1 MENADIWP
9 TIHTERQALA
19 GDLRSLGPDQ
29 WATTSLCTEWTVRD
43 VLAHMTATA
52 KMKPAGFFPKLAASG
67 FNFNRLQEKGIAA
80 NKGNSGADT
89 LAAFDAVLTSLGH
102 PPGPMDTMLGEM
114 IVHAEDIRRPLGIK
128 HAYPVAAVTRTA
140 QFFTGSNLLIGAKRR
155 ISGLTLRATDTDWSH
170 GTGPEVE
177 GPVLS
182 LLMAMTG
189 RKEAIDDLGGEGVA
203 TLRERP

>member
-19 GDLRSLGPDQ
+19 ADLRTLGQDQ
-29 WATTSLCTEWTVRD
+29 WTTTSLCADWTVRD

-52 KMKPAGFFPKLAASG
+52 KMKPAMFFPRLASCG
-67 FNFNRLQEKGIAA
+67 FKFTRLQEKGIAE
-80 NKGNSGADT
+80 NKGHSGPDT
-89 LAAFDAVLTSLGH
+89 LAGFDAVLTSLGH
-102 PPGPMDTMLGEM
+102 PPGPMDTMLGEA
-114 IVHAEDIRRPLGIK
+114 IVHSEDIRRPLGIK
-128 HAYPVAAVTRTA
+128 HDYPVAAVTRTA

-170 GTGPEVE
+170 GTGPEVT

-189 RKEAIDDLGGEGVA
+189 RKAAIDDLAGDGA
-203 TLRERP
+203 AALRERP

>member
-9 TIHTERQALA
+9 TIHNERQALA
-19 GDLRSLGPDQ
+19 GDLRSLSQDQ

-52 KMKPAGFFPKLAASG
+52 TMKPAGFFPKLAASG
-67 FNFNRLQEKGIAA
+67 FNFNRVQEKGISA

-89 LAAFDAVLTSLGH
+89 LAGFDTVLTSLGH

-128 HAYPVAAVTRTA
+128 HAYPAAAVTRTA

-155 ISGLTLRATDTDWSH
+155 ISGLTLRATDADWSH

-177 GPVLS
+177 GPALS

-189 RKEAIDDLGGEGVA
+189 RKAAIDDLAGEGVA

>member
-19 GDLRSLGPDQ
+19 GDLRSLSQDQ

-52 KMKPAGFFPKLAASG
+52 KMKPAAFFPKLAASG
-67 FNFNRLQEKGIAA
+67 FKFNRLQENGISA

-89 LAAFDAVLTSLGH
+89 LAGFDAVLTSLGH

-155 ISGLTLRATDTDWSH
+155 VSGLTLRATDADWSH

-177 GPVLS
+177 GPALS

-189 RKEAIDDLGGEGVA
+189 RKAAIDDLAGEGVA

>member
-1 MENADIWP
+1 MGNADIWP
-9 TIHTERQALA
+9 TIHGERQALA
-19 GDLRSLGPDQ
+19 ADLRALGRDQ
-29 WATTSLCTEWTVRD
+29 WDTPSLCAEWTVRD

-52 KMKPAGFFPKLAASG
+52 KMKPPAFFPKLAAAG
-67 FNFNRLQEKGIAA
+67 FKFERLQEKGIAA
-80 NKGNSGADT
+80 NKGHSGADT

-102 PPGPMDTMLGEM
+102 PPGPMDTMLGET
-114 IVHAEDIRRPLGIK
+114 IVHAGDIRRPLGIK

-155 ISGLTLRATDTDWSH
+155 ISGLTLQATDTGWSH
-170 GTGPEVE
+170 GTGPEVT

-189 RKEAIDDLGGEGVA
+189 RRAAIDDLAGDGVA
-203 TLRERP
+203 TLRGRP

>member
-19 GDLRSLGPDQ
+19 GALRTLGQDQ
-29 WATTSLCTEWTVRD
+29 WDTTSLCSEWTVRD

-52 KMKPAGFFPKLAASG
+52 KMKPPAFFPKLAAAG
-67 FNFNRLQEKGIAA
+67 FKFNRLQEKGISENRGSSA
-80 NKGNSGADT
+80 ADT
-89 LAAFDAVLTSLGH
+89 LAGFDAVLTSLGH

-114 IVHAEDIRRPLGIK
+114 IVHSEDIRRPLGIK
-128 HAYPVAAVTRTA
+128 HAYPAAAVTRTA

-155 ISGLTLRATDTDWSH
+155 ITGLTLRATDTDWSH
-170 GTGPEVE
+170 GTGPEVA

-189 RKEAIDDLGGEGVA
+189 RKAAIDDLAGEGVA
-203 TLRERP
+203 TLQERP

>member
-19 GDLRSLGPDQ
+19 ADLRPLGQDQ
-29 WATTSLCTEWTVRD
+29 WTTTSLCADWTVRD

-52 KMKPAGFFPKLAASG
+52 KMKPAAFFPRLAGCG
-67 FNFNRLQEKGIAA
+67 FKFQRLQEKGIAE
-80 NKGNSGADT
+80 NKGHSGADT
-89 LAAFDAVLTSLGH
+89 LAGFDAVLTSLGH
-102 PPGPMDTMLGEM
+102 PPGPMDTMLGEA
-114 IVHAEDIRRPLGIK
+114 IVHSEDIRRPLGIK
-128 HAYPVAAVTRTA
+128 HDYPVAAVTRTA

-170 GTGPEVE
+170 GTGPEVT

-189 RKEAIDDLGGEGVA
+189 RKAAIDDLAGDGA
-203 TLRERP
+203 AALRERP

>member
-19 GDLRSLGPDQ
+19 GDLRSLSQDQ
-29 WATTSLCTEWTVRD
+29 WGATSLCSDWTVRD

-52 KMKPAGFFPKLAASG
+52 KMKPAAFFPKLAASG
-67 FNFNRLQEKGIAA
+67 FKFDRLQEKGIAD

-89 LAAFDAVLTSLGH
+89 LAGFDAVLTSLGH

-155 ISGLTLRATDTDWSH
+155 VSGLTLRATDADWSH

-177 GPVLS
+177 GPALS

-189 RKEAIDDLGGEGVA
+189 RKAAIEDLAGEGVA

>member
-19 GDLRSLGPDQ
+19 ADLRTLGQDQ
-29 WATTSLCTEWTVRD
+29 WTTTSLCADWTVRD

-52 KMKPAGFFPKLAASG
+52 KMKPAAFFPRLAACG
-67 FNFNRLQEKGIAA
+67 FKFQRLQEKGIAE
-80 NKGNSGADT
+80 NKGHSGADT
-89 LAAFDAVLTSLGH
+89 LAGFDAVLTSLGH
-102 PPGPMDTMLGEM
+102 PPGPMDTMLGEA
-114 IVHAEDIRRPLGIK
+114 IVHSEDIRRPLGIK
-128 HAYPVAAVTRTA
+128 HDYPVAAVTRTA

-170 GTGPEVE
+170 GTGPEVT

-189 RKEAIDDLGGEGVA
+189 RKAAIDDLAGDGA
-203 TLRERP
+203 AALRERP

>member
-19 GDLRSLGPDQ
+19 ADLRPLGQDQ
-29 WATTSLCTEWTVRD
+29 WTTTSLCADWTVRD

-52 KMKPAGFFPKLAASG
+52 KMKPAAFFPRLAACG
-67 FNFNRLQEKGIAA
+67 FKFERLQEKGIAE
-80 NKGNSGADT
+80 NKGHSGADT
-89 LAAFDAVLTSLGH
+89 LAGFDAVLTSLGH
-102 PPGPMDTMLGEM
+102 PPGPMDTMLGEA
-114 IVHAEDIRRPLGIK
+114 IVHSEDIRRPLGIK
-128 HAYPVAAVTRTA
+128 HDYPAAAVTRTA

-170 GTGPEVE
+170 GTGPEVT

-189 RKEAIDDLGGEGVA
+189 RKAAIDDLAGDGA
-203 TLRERP
+203 AALRERP

>member
-19 GDLRSLGPDQ
+19 GDVRSLGQDQ
-29 WATTSLCTEWTVRD
+29 WSTTSLCSEWTVRD

-67 FNFNRLQEKGIAA
+67 FKFNRLQQKGIAD
-80 NKGNSGADT
+80 NKGSSAADT
-89 LAAFDAVLTSLGH
+89 LAGFDAVLNSLGH

-114 IVHAEDIRRPLGIK
+114 IVHSEDIRRPLGIK
-128 HAYPVAAVTRTA
+128 HTYPVAAVTRTA

-155 ISGLTLRATDTDWSH
+155 ITGLTLRATDADWSH

-189 RKEAIDDLGGEGVA
+189 RKAAIDDLAGEGVA
-203 TLRERP
+203 ALRERP

>member
-19 GDLRSLGPDQ
+19 GDLRPLGQDQ
-29 WATTSLCTEWTVRD
+29 WTTTSLCSEWTVRD

-67 FNFNRLQEKGIAA
+67 FNFNRLQQKGISA

-89 LAAFDAVLTSLGH
+89 LTGFDAVLTSLGH

-177 GPVLS
+177 GPALS

-189 RKEAIDDLGGEGVA
+189 RKAAIDDLAGEGVA